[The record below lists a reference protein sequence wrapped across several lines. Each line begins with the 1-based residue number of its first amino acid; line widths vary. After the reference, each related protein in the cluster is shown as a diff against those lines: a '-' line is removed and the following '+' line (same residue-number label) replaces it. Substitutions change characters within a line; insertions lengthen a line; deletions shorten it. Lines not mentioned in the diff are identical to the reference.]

1 MITLVSNFKKR
12 EEMFVARFAVVFTEQ
27 NKEEVWVFETRTE
40 ALKWFEVVRVAN
52 NLDFFEPD
60 EDEMDDTF
68 LESHA
73 FGYEGQQ
80 LFVSHISTP
89 D

>member
-1 MITLVSNFKKR
+1 MP
-12 EEMFVARFAVVFTEQ
+12 RFAVVLTEQ
-27 NKEEVWVFETRTE
+27 GNEQVWVFETRTE
-40 ALKWFEVVRVAN
+40 ALKWFEVVRVTN

-60 EDEMDDTF
+60 EDELDDTF

-80 LFVSHISTP
+80 LFVTYISEV
-89 D
+89 